1 MEEAFGAGE
10 HTTDYSRQETCQ
22 SFYSGHECIPP
33 RSVTAACA
41 IVAQLCP
48 HGYRAV
54 GGTILVPALKLQHL
68 LNAMLSIPGWADI
81 DGTEGEKEQLNSST
95 QAALRSIVGAKRSPP
110 PKPQRKSKRLA
121 IKARQASPTPY
132 WKITSPTKRQRS
144 DISPTRSGS
153 PERPPPRPSTSEI
166 VHQIIEIQRGEST
179 EEDSHSCLY
188 SRRRSQSPSIRS
200 ILAATPE
207 SRGGMPQ

>member
-1 MEEAFGAGE
+1 MHSPTQRHG
-10 HTTDYSRQETCQ
+10 CM
-22 SFYSGHECIPP
+22 CN
-33 RSVTAACA
+33 
-41 IVAQLCP
+41 VAQLCP

-121 IKARQASPTPY
+121 IKARQASPKPY
-132 WKITSPTKRQRS
+132 WEITTSTKRQRYLS
-144 DISPTRSGS
+144 DTQRFTRA
-153 PERPPPRPSTSEI
+153 T
-166 VHQIIEIQRGEST
+166 
-179 EEDSHSCLY
+179 
-188 SRRRSQSPSIRS
+188 
-200 ILAATPE
+200 AATSQHIKNCTLNHRKTARRIHKGRQQQLPLLA
-207 SRGGMPQ
+207 PPLTATQHT